1 MEKSMKNL
9 VNTMEFIV
17 TFFVS
22 MGEDEKLY
30 VVLDKENLPF
40 VDIWVLK
47 NMFSQYSGINLRG
60 LSSCCQRINFC
71 STEMQTTAGYSG
83 HSIVIT
89 SGDISNRAR
98 SVSICFSIHKRWS
111 RYIADLNNVNP
122 VKCLHESVK

>member
-1 MEKSMKNL
+1 MEKSMKSL
-9 VNTMEFIV
+9 VNAMEFIV

-60 LSSCCQRINFC
+60 LSSCCQRIDFR
-71 STEMQTTAGYSG
+71 STEGQMTAGYSG

-89 SGDISNRAR
+89 SGDMSNRAR
-98 SVSICFSIHKRWS
+98 SISMSFSLHKRWS
-111 RYIADLNNVNP
+111 LYIADLSNVES
-122 VKCLHESVK
+122 VKCLRESVK